1 MELIIRKLVN
11 FDEEILVEGGRAAT
25 PPPRLLAVAAL
36 VQNPWAARGYV
47 EDLRPEIRSLAPVL
61 GKLLT
66 ERIVA
71 PAADELIAAFGG
83 STGGRPDHRID
94 DRYQD
99 LADIGADV
107 ANPANLPR

>member
-71 PAADELIAAFGG
+71 LA
-83 STGGRPDHRID
+83 GGRTHR
-94 DRYQD
+94 RLRRFNRRQ
-99 LADIGADV
+99 AGS
-107 ANPANLPR
+107 PH